1 MCGFVSQSKTVS
13 SVCLCLSVPVAALR
27 VLLVVLVSGRVLL
40 TAGAGPPVVKDFRS
54 ISKGMTMSRMTAPHG
69 PWPRHHSSRH
79 HNHKIT
85 IINIIDPLGRATT
98 H

>member
-13 SVCLCLSVPVAALR
+13 SVCLCLTLSVPVAALR

-54 ISKGMTMSRMTAPHG
+54 ISKGIDYEPYDGTSRPVAP
-69 PWPRHHSSRH
+69 SSRH